1 MANLTCINIIKNGRG
16 RENAYVLLNKRTNKS
31 ITVVTSVLKKY
42 MKNGL
47 AAVDNLRLNGSDKI
61 VLVKNVDNTSS
72 SKLKKD
78 NKINRQIV
86 SLCKQLNLKVDY
98 SGDYA
103 CSIPIPVFYGN
114 GKMSLQ
120 SFEDKVDG
128 EKEIT
133 RLVLTCYIVRM
144 KLPLF
149 KIEIA
154 SGTENDFN
162 IKESDILKI
171 KEYFEVGSRKPGY
184 FKTNDNCSEL
194 IDLAADASILDTFNT
209 QSISDACV
217 SFILPK
223 LASWCGVQ
231 RNVRDLLIRRYR
243 YIEACKLDN
252 VKNLMNKYGDDIDD
266 RDFRQKAIL
275 ACAIWENL
283 FESGFKLQYYSINVK
298 EILRKS

>member
-1 MANLTCINIIKNGRG
+1 MDNLTCINIIKNGRG
-16 RENAYVLLNKRTNKS
+16 RENAYILLNKRTNKS

-47 AAVDNLRLNGSDKI
+47 AVVDNLRLNGSDQI
-61 VLVKNVDNTSS
+61 VLVKNVDKASS
-72 SKLKKD
+72 LKLKKN

-86 SLCKQLNLKVDY
+86 QLCKQLNLKVDY
-98 SGDYA
+98 SGDYV
-103 CSIPIPVFYGN
+103 CSIPVPVFYGN

-120 SFEDKVDG
+120 SFEDIIDG

-133 RLVLTCYIVRM
+133 RLVLTCDIV
-144 KLPLF
+144 KTKETLF
-149 KIEIA
+149 EIEIA

-171 KEYFEVGSRKPGY
+171 KEYFKVGSREPGY

-194 IDLAADASILDTFNT
+194 IDLAADASIFDT
-209 QSISDACV
+209 QSIPDDCV

-252 VKNLMNKYGDDIDD
+252 VKNLMNKYGDAIDD

-283 FESGFKLQYYSINVK
+283 FESGYKLQYYSINVK